1 MGNTAHPNR
10 GGDLSLYRPDGLE
23 YKLYMPNMG
32 LHVQY
37 GPSVYI
43 HNIQAYT
50 CLIIL
55 NSQIQRTLLCVL
67 IRPMQKLFCQINNT
81 PKLINN

>member
-1 MGNTAHPNR
+1 MGNTAHPNQ
-10 GGDLSLYRPDGLE
+10 GGDLSLYRSDGLE

-32 LHVQY
+32 LHAQY

-50 CLIIL
+50 CLILARNRSVRRANAKTGPEIL
-55 NSQIQRTLLCVL
+55 KQLNR
-67 IRPMQKLFCQINNT
+67 
-81 PKLINN
+81 